1 MSKSVK
7 VVFDGETFTI
17 GNSLLESGPEGWTV
31 TCDKCSFSRPET
43 GRADIK
49 SFLRK
54 LQGVS
59 NLPSRAFGD
68 LKAIIDNLPTVNFEA
83 IVSTIFF
90 LKLQL
95 PTPPKDQ
102 VAPAWPEYLLEKLP
116 ICLDADL
123 LAKHCKAYP
132 WYLAASRR
140 AVTIAHMSEKGLGK
154 DFLRF
159 VDRLTK
165 TNPALAFALSPTTL
179 HDNTLV
185 APKVARYFT
194 CSPFGD
200 SGTFP
205 TFDPQTI
212 VTDYKPVFLNEK
224 SDHVKLGA
232 KNHFDPSQPSQEKKL
247 AMSRL
252 QLAIKGIYDKDGSF
266 PWLHPSRSDTG
277 VILAGGLPCAVML
290 DEAKW
295 QFISQ
300 TTDIDLFIY
309 GDSEEDRKDMTRIVL
324 EHLEK
329 LGGKVSHFVSV
340 FKVDGLGREIQVVC
354 PYARS
359 PLGVLINFD
368 TTFIQVGYQAGNF
381 LATPGYCFFTPR
393 SETLITRY
401 NVRFHRMLKAIER
414 GFMPVSDDRGHLMYP
429 TKTLFSSRWPFSLS
443 GSKPRT
449 EEWVD
454 DSARSAYLVIKK
466 MNNISIGALKTMS
479 IADTELFDVLL
490 EEFREKMVEFN
501 QQQKVHMEVHDLEA
515 NKSDTDKNKE
525 GKATKKTIVADVFLN
540 TSKPEIAW
548 IPTTTAEAMKTFH
561 PQGATLSNGFDIY
574 TAGVNSTLPIPED
587 GHTDDIYVS
596 RVLLRNVQVLPSVD
610 SKNKDGKKTYNL
622 AAPKDKPLIVKHI
635 GFLDASKQYPADKY
649 CLKTGT
655 EAEPVRE
662 IEGLFLFADVK
673 DPKILDSEYQQYVK
687 RREENAAKF
696 KRMVEMKR
704 TARHERLKQ
713 KQKKRHDLENQR
725 RAAKGMI
732 SLEEQAELDRKAI
745 EARRKLQ
752 QAKDEAFVATK
763 NAKQGIAKKKPI
775 GKILEEAKKS
785 VAEPKPLEKEPA
797 FILDGLKFNHPE
809 WDTFTDKMKN
819 VMIET
824 AKIMLESAKREPL
837 TAQKVAEIFQPGRV
851 PREQEASIAKTFNGA
866 ILNQSLTTERRLVD
880 LAHMEVPVAKD
891 KEELYEVQAVGPNA
905 KPVQTVIPPAPLGF
919 FTVNGDIHFPTPANW
934 NQRSRTQRAE
944 IVTLISRILQR
955 VRDLGYPLGNLQA
968 DIAKILQLEKAGDF
982 SSTVAGLSAM
992 LEVIQLVKPV
1002 PGGLLDKP
1010 TVVPDGYFMVE
1021 DRLFPMPSGWGRLT
1035 NTERH
1040 EIGNNIKRILN
1051 LGRDKDCNLDVLVE
1065 YIHKIL
1071 RREDFGHTSMNIV
1084 LNTKYYE
1091 LEKQVPV
1098 VGCTPVKI
1106 GSAPRGSFQIEAG
1119 ISLPM
1124 PTEWYRRPST
1134 WQNEISYFTTEIFRM
1149 RRKTMIPL
1157 EALKEEV
1164 SKILLSENNN
1174 FIVENLKYMVNNNLK
1189 SSFTMHEAKAKVAK
1203 AETES
1208 KLADVAKS
1216 SSKGGPNSV
1225 AQMHG
1230 TVTPVSVKKVEKKPA
1245 KERLRE
1251 AQRELDEEERKR
1263 DLENREKRNF
1273 SLRTTI
1279 DFEDLHRQ
1287 LVVPKDVVTIGVHE
1301 LPLLYKAFAKG
1312 GKQYLTLNKEIV
1324 KRSTGMVRVRAPVT
1338 FDDCLMFDVDDLF
1351 LPAKSVDN
1359 HPERRY
1365 NAVVNLSNL
1374 ERWIIAAHEHK
1385 DLLTSTSSRELIMA
1399 ALQEEMKKQD
1409 VQLANTPVAEFM
1421 RAIRHVANQK
1431 EFEEKANQLACYKAH
1446 PHPGLPGEMPTLF
1459 ISRLYVSRI

>member
-1 MSKSVK
+1 MSDLVTVTFGEGDYNKLNRVLFSETSNSIKLKNFEKSSFSDPATGVTDIKNFLMQLQSVK
-7 VVFDGETFTI
+7 TPYLYHGM
-17 GNSLLESGPEGWTV
+17 
-31 TCDKCSFSRPET
+31 
-43 GRADIK
+43 
-49 SFLRK
+49 
-54 LQGVS
+54 
-59 NLPSRAFGD
+59 
-68 LKAIIDNLPTVNFEA
+68 KAIIDKLPQRNFEA
-83 IVSTIFF
+83 IADLILF
-90 LKLQL
+90 LKLKL
-95 PTPPKDQ
+95 PPSPDGID
-102 VAPAWPEYLLEKLP
+102 VAWPEYLLEKLP

-140 AVTIAHMSEKGLGK
+140 AVTIAHMSEKGLSK
-154 DFLRF
+154 DFLKF
-159 VDRLTK
+159 VDQLTK

-185 APKVARYFT
+185 APKVAQYFT
-194 CSPFGD
+194 CSPFGEQ
-200 SGTFP
+200 SSSSFTSQGMET
-205 TFDPQTI
+205 T
-212 VTDYKPVFLNEK
+212 YKPVFLNDK

-232 KNHFDPSQPSQEKKL
+232 SNRFPVDQKNQESTAK
-247 AMSRL
+247 SRL
-252 QLAIKGIYDKDGSF
+252 MVATNGIYDRQGSF
-266 PWLHPSRSDTG
+266 PWLHPSRPDTG
-277 VILAGGLPCAVML
+277 VILAGGLPCGVML

-295 QFISQ
+295 RFIAQ

-324 EHLEK
+324 EHLES
-329 LGGKVSHFVSV
+329 LGGKISHFVSV

-368 TTFIQVGYQAGNF
+368 TTFIQVGYQAGHF

-449 EEWVD
+449 EDWVD

-466 MNNISIGALKTMS
+466 MNNISIGALKTMP

-501 QQQKVHMEVHDLEA
+501 SQQKVHMQVHDPEA
-515 NKSDTDKNKE
+515 KPTPTADGKS
-525 GKATKKTIVADVFLN
+525 TKTKTIVADVFLN

-587 GHTDDIYVS
+587 GQTDDIYVS
-596 RVLLRNVQVLPSVD
+596 RVLLRNVQVLPSMD

-622 AAPKDKPLIVKHI
+622 AAPKGKPLIVKHI
-635 GFLDASKQYPADKY
+635 DFLDGSKQYPADKY

-673 DPKILDSEYQQYVK
+673 DPKTLDSEYQQYVK
-687 RREENAAKF
+687 RREENATKF

-704 TARHERLKQ
+704 SARHEQLKL

-763 NAKQGIAKKKPI
+763 NAKQGIVKKKPVQTTV
-775 GKILEEAKKS
+775 KTE
-785 VAEPKPLEKEPA
+785 EPKVTEKEPA
-797 FILDGLKFNHPE
+797 FVLDGLKFNHPE

-866 ILNQSLTTERRLVD
+866 ILNQSLTTERLPVD
-880 LAHMEVPVAKD
+880 LANMEVPVAKD
-891 KEELYEVQAVGPNA
+891 KEELYDVEAVGPNA
-905 KPVQTVIPPAPLGF
+905 KPVQTISRAIPPAPRGF
-919 FTVNGDIHFPTPANW
+919 FAVDGDIRFPTPANW
-934 NQRSRTQRAE
+934 AQRSRTQRAE

-955 VRDLGYPLGNLQA
+955 GRDLGYPLGNLQA
-968 DIAKILQLEKAGDF
+968 DIAKILNLEKADDF
-982 SSTVAGLSAM
+982 SSTVTGLSVK
-992 LEVIQLVKPV
+992 LEGIQSVKLI

-1010 TVVPDGYFMVE
+1010 TKSPLNYFTASTG
-1021 DRLFPMPSGWGRLT
+1021 RSFPTPT
-1035 NTERH
+1035 NWNQWSDFHCKDIIST
-1040 EIGNNIKRILN
+1040 INRILK
-1051 LGRDKDCNLDVLVE
+1051 LGHEKNWFMDTLVAE
-1065 YIHKIL
+1065 IEDIL
-1071 RREDFGHTSMNIV
+1071 RMENAGHFTLSTI
-1084 LNTKYYE
+1084 LNTKYYQ
-1091 LEKQVPV
+1091 LESSTDKQVPL
-1098 VGCTPVKI
+1098 VGCTPVKL
-1106 GSAPRGSFQIEAG
+1106 Q
-1119 ISLPM
+1119 
-1124 PTEWYRRPST
+1124 PSP
-1134 WQNEISYFTTEIFRM
+1134 N
-1149 RRKTMIPL
+1149 L
-1157 EALKEEV
+1157 EA
-1164 SKILLSENNN
+1164 
-1174 FIVENLKYMVNNNLK
+1174 MVA
-1189 SSFTMHEAKAKVAK
+1189 SG
-1203 AETES
+1203 
-1208 KLADVAKS
+1208 
-1216 SSKGGPNSV
+1216 SKGKHSSV
-1225 AQMHG
+1225 AQIDG
-1230 TVTPVSVKKVEKKPA
+1230 TVKPVTTKEVQKKLEKSA

-1251 AQRELDEEERKR
+1251 AQRELDEEKAELGRQQ
-1263 DLENREKRNF
+1263 REKRNF

-1287 LVVPKDVVTIGVHE
+1287 LVVPKDIVTIGVHE

-1312 GKQYLTLNKEIV
+1312 GKQYVTLSKEIV

-1351 LPAKSVDN
+1351 LAAKSVDN
-1359 HPERRY
+1359 HSDRRY

-1385 DLLTSTSSRELIMA
+1385 DLLTSTTSRELIMA

-1409 VQLANTPVAEFM
+1409 VQLQSTPVAEFM
-1421 RAIRHVANQK
+1421 RAIRHVANEK
-1431 EFEEKANQLACYKAH
+1431 DFEDKANQLACYKPH

-1459 ISRLYVSRI
+1459 ISRLYVSKV